1 MFLLCLSNSYTL
13 KCRVCGHGDDDLGIC
28 ASDSDNGKLEKCPNS
43 LDACWYG
50 SKSVKGDT
58 TYFRMCG
65 AGTGNGCGNETV
77 DDLTVKICSCI
88 TNNCNYGHNCKSC
101 NGSSNIK
108 QSIILLLSSILFFAL
123 K

>member
-1 MFLLCLSNSYTL
+1 MKVEIFVFLLCLSNSYTL

-28 ASDSDNGKLEKCPNS
+28 ASDSDNGKLEKCPKS

-50 SKSVKGDT
+50 SKSIKGDT

-77 DDLTVKICSCI
+77 DDVSLRFRMSLEL
-88 TNNCNYGHNCKSC
+88 Y
-101 NGSSNIK
+101 
-108 QSIILLLSSILFFAL
+108 
-123 K
+123 